1 MKPLLSIIILVFFVT
16 FVKQSFSQIEFSID
30 SISIESIYVKSKPG
44 VKPGFRTDLLGP
56 TVNFYLSIKNSE
68 EYLELNYDS
77 LTFGYVYFYDGVL
90 YNKPLCNSLLPP
102 FKRVILLNNESM
114 SFTFFYSYLIDLD
127 LQKYNFNYY
136 KMIKRILPTLRCYVI
151 MKNEIYYTDKIKKV
165 IIKKGY
171 EDENLIDKDMSK
183 KTFKF

>member
-16 FVKQSFSQIEFSID
+16 FVKQSFSQIEFSMD
-30 SISIESIYVKSKPG
+30 SISIESIYVKAKPG

-151 MKNEIYYTDKIKKV
+151 MKNEIFFADKTKKI

-171 EDENLIDKDMSK
+171 EDGYLIEKDMSK